1 MTNTLASE
9 WIGQLW
15 QLDILQLLFNVGQFN
30 AFQRAG
36 HHGGRF
42 GETNL
47 DVWMGVDGRRMK
59 KDACN
64 RA

>member
-47 DVWMGVDGRRMK
+47 FLAIK
-59 KDACN
+59 L
-64 RA
+64 